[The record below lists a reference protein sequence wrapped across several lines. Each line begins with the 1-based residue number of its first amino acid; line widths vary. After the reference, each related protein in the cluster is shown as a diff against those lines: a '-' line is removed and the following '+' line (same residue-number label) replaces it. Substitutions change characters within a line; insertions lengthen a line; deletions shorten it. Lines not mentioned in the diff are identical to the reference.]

1 MRKNIA
7 RVLLLV
13 FVALYV
19 FNVSSVFAI
28 QYTEINIEG
37 TIRGSYNVR
46 SGPGTTYPNPTG
58 KLTTIG
64 SKHNITRYAKT
75 DDKSTGCETGIWFY
89 TSSLSGWVCSVG
101 FSLASD
107 SSKAISGEEM
117 AKLDDK
123 GFEAY
128 LLSEGFPSSYWP
140 GLKTMHAKYP
150 NWVFK
155 AVNTYKIWD
164 SILKDESE
172 PGMSTFQITAAREAQ
187 GYEGYLN
194 TDTYYIWESDMFYG
208 YDGNFFLANRSAVA
222 HYLDPRNFLTESTVF
237 MFESQLYRESSKNSQ
252 LITNILGTS
261 AYSETLINIGRDL
274 NISPVALASRI
285 KQEGTIGGR
294 VTAGNIDIKC
304 NGTLYNVNGSTA
316 YKAPLYN
323 FYNIGAYS
331 ATDNADLNGLCYAA
345 QTDESTL
352 RPWNTVDKA
361 IKGGAMFIGA
371 GYIFAGQYTTYFQ
384 KFNVSPITTSALGH
398 QYMTNIEDPK
408 SSSSIVYGKYAA
420 LNALNSDF
428 VFHIPYYLDMPTEA
442 VKAPALGNPNNWL
455 SKIAINGTTI
465 SGFKGGTT
473 SYTVTIPSNTTS
485 IKVDATTVAK
495 ASNLSINGG
504 GKVVKN
510 GSANINTPNNDTN
523 FNIVVTAA
531 NGSTKTYTIT
541 LKKDIGNNDN
551 NSGNDNSG
559 DSNNGD
565 GTVNPPAPSEPSVN
579 KLISDSNLI
588 YSGNYLN
595 GINIG
600 TTVDQLTKKLI
611 ANNSKAVV
619 SYKNA
624 SKQAKTSGTLVT
636 GDTITITSNN
646 ETKNI
651 EVIIYGDCSGD
662 GKISISDLLAVQK
675 HILGDASLSGVY
687 FKAADADKDGKV
699 SIKDLL
705 LVQKNI
711 LGDSNI
717 KQL

>member
-13 FVALYV
+13 FVALYA

-37 TIRGSYNVR
+37 TARVSYNIR

-64 SKHNITRYAKT
+64 SKHTITRYART
-75 DDKSTGCETGIWFY
+75 DDKSTGCETGVWFY
-89 TSSLSGWVCSVG
+89 TSTLSGWVCSVG

-107 SSKAISGEEM
+107 TSKAISSEEM

-128 LLSEGFPSSYWP
+128 LLTEGFPTSYWS

-164 SILKDESE
+164 NILNDESE
-172 PGMSTFQITAAREAQ
+172 PGMSTFQITATKEAQ
-187 GYEGYLN
+187 GYEAYLN
-194 TDTYYIWESDMFYG
+194 TSHKYTWENDLFYG
-208 YDGNFFLANRSAVA
+208 WDGNFFLANRGAVA

-261 AYSETLINIGRDL
+261 NYSETLINIGREL

-285 KQEGTIGGR
+285 KQEGTIGRR
-294 VTAGNIDIKC
+294 VTAGNIDIRC
-304 NGTLYNVNGSTA
+304 NGAFYDANGSTF

-331 ATDNADLNGLCYAA
+331 SPDNADLNGLCHAA

-384 KFNVSPITTSALGH
+384 KFNVSPITISALGH

-408 SSSSIVYGKYAA
+408 SSSSIVYGKYSS
-420 LNALNSDF
+420 LGALNSDF
-428 VFHIPYYLDMPTEA
+428 IFHIPYYLDMPSEA
-442 VKAPALGNPNNWL
+442 VKAPTLGNPNDWL
-455 SKIAINGTTI
+455 SKILINGTAI
-465 SGFKGGTT
+465 SGFKGSTT
-473 SYTVTIPSNTTS
+473 SYTVSIPSDATS
-485 IKVDATTVAK
+485 IKVDATTVANK
-495 ASNLSINGG
+495 TSYLSINGG
-504 GKVVKN
+504 GKVLKTT
-510 GSANINTPNNDTN
+510 SSTINTPNNDTS
-523 FNIVVTAA
+523 FNIVVTAG
-531 NGSTKTYTIT
+531 NGSTKTYTII
-541 LKKDIGNNDN
+541 LKKDSSNNNNGGNTGDN
-551 NSGNDNSG
+551 N
-559 DSNNGD
+559 NGS
-565 GTVNPPAPSEPSVN
+565 GTVNPPVINEPSVN

-595 GINIG
+595 GISIG
-600 TTVDQLTKKLI
+600 TTVDQLTKKLL

-619 SYKNA
+619 TYKNSA
-624 SKQAKTSGTLVT
+624 KQNKASGTLVT

-675 HILGDASLSGVY
+675 HILGDATLSGVY

-711 LGDSNI
+711 LGDTNI